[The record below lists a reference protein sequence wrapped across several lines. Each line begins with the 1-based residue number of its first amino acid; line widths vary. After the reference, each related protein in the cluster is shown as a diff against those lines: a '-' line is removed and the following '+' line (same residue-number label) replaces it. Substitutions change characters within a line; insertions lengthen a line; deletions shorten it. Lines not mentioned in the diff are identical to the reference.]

1 MPSPHFFTPTN
12 AFFACIETGANSRQV
27 PSVSEAPKVLL
38 PRSVSADR
46 RRRRG
51 RGGGPFFFA
60 GGISS
65 AETSVIAFST
75 FAPIFFGDRGGG
87 ALERVLSLFPP
98 HFAGD
103 RRRRRGGALKK
114 SSPSQSVD
122 AKRGLIWAS
131 KKEAAEETGE
141 DFPAV
146 FFLPCATD
154 EMAGGA
160 TFKKS

>member
-1 MPSPHFFTPTN
+1 MPSPRFLTPTN
-12 AFFACIETGANSRQV
+12 AFFACLETGANSRQV

-38 PRSVSADR
+38 PRSVSAE

-51 RGGGPFFFA
+51 GDEEEDPFSSQEA
-60 GGISS
+60 RISS
-65 AETSVIAFST
+65 AEASVIAFST

-114 SSPSQSVD
+114 VLRPSLST
-122 AKRGLIWAS
+122 LN
-131 KKEAAEETGE
+131 EA
-141 DFPAV
+141 
-146 FFLPCATD
+146 
-154 EMAGGA
+154 
-160 TFKKS
+160 